1 MNGKNTAEQAPG
13 GASSSQ
19 RDRSLRFGAAPKRFL
34 ETSLENTP
42 QDHIPEQNLKFIADC
57 NKAEQIGMRL
67 IARAEQTQKGFS
79 LKLKRRG
86 CEDECI
92 QAIVEKLTELG
103 LLNDERYA
111 ERWLR
116 AKLSRKTG
124 KIASPR
130 LLSAALSSRG
140 ISREDQQ
147 SAFEK
152 ILDEEAEYSLLEYY
166 MEKVIKLPKGYSEK
180 SHLKYEGFSSAVI
193 NLYFDE

>member
-1 MNGKNTAEQAPG
+1 M
-13 GASSSQ
+13 
-19 RDRSLRFGAAPKRFL
+19 
-34 ETSLENTP
+34 ETSPKDHLNKDFPLSKEN
-42 QDHIPEQNLKFIADC
+42 DISFKADC
-57 NKAEQIGMRL
+57 IKAEQIGMRL

-86 CEDECI
+86 CEDACI
-92 QAIVEKLTELG
+92 QAVVEKLTELG

-116 AKLSRKTG
+116 SRLSRKSG

-140 ISREDQQ
+140 IGRDDQK
-147 SAFEK
+147 SAFER

-166 MEKVIKLPKGYSEK
+166 MDRVIKLPKGYSEK
-180 SHLKYEGFSSAVI
+180 SHLKYEGFSSDVI
-193 NLYFDE
+193 NRYFDE